1 MGAQSDVDRYRKAI
15 QDLQRKV
22 GQESTK
28 VADARQKAA
37 KASQAATRSTSP
49 STRAMKLREVD
60 REVDRANKAEVQRA
74 KLEGQLADQTKKL
87 HAAEAKLAKER
98 DAAQA
103 KNLRKLSDTVAR
115 SERQFRPPTSGWQ
128 SLADPPD
135 PSWSVTGF
143 ASLADPPDAA
153 APGIPAYDLFI
164 SHASEDKEEIASPL
178 AKALSDAGVRVWF
191 DAFTLKVGDSLRR
204 KIDEGLARSTF
215 GVVILSPPFFAKQWP
230 QAELD
235 GLTAKATAA
244 DYPVILPI
252 WHHISKEEVL
262 ARSPMLAGL
271 LALNTS
277 VMTLDEIV
285 GALVDRVRS

>member
-49 STRAMKLREVD
+49 STQAMKFREAD

-87 HAAEAKLAKER
+87 HAAEAKLAKDRE
-98 DAAQA
+98 AAQA
-103 KNLRKLSDTVAR
+103 KSLRKLSDTVAR
-115 SERQFRPPTSGWQ
+115 SERQFRPPAASWQ

-135 PSWSVTGF
+135 PSWSATGF
-143 ASLADPPDAA
+143 ASLADPPAA
-153 APGIPAYDLFI
+153 APSSQAYDLFI

-235 GLTAKATAA
+235 GLTAKATSA

-262 ARSPMLAGL
+262 AQSHMLAGL
-271 LALNTS
+271 VALNTS

-285 GALVDRVRS
+285 EALVDRVRS